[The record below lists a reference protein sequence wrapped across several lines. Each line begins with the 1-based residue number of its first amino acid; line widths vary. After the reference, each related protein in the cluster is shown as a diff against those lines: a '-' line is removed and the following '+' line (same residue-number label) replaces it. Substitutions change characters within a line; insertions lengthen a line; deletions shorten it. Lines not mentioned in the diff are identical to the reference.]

1 MGLFVFEA
9 IVESKR
15 PSVQPQEGQPE
26 PAALGRPSGYFGVK
40 AARRRARADAR
51 AVGALPSRAL
61 DTKTL
66 IKQFIQSFG
75 AVGDLQ
81 RCVSLFLEP
90 SAAAAKFAPKL
101 SAQPALVHVPGSA
114 GGDVRRRLDRLRLY
128 PVVCCRGGRAGQRAS
143 VIGR

>member
-1 MGLFVFEA
+1 MSLFVFEA
-9 IVESKR
+9 IVESER

-26 PAALGRPSGYFGVK
+26 PAALGRPSGDLGVK

-75 AVGDLQ
+75 AIGDLE

-90 SAAAAKFAPKL
+90 SAAAAKFAPNF
-101 SAQPALVHVPGSA
+101 
-114 GGDVRRRLDRLRLY
+114 LRSLLWY
-128 PVVCCRGGRAGQRAS
+128 TSQGPS
-143 VIGR
+143 VATYGAAWIDSVSTR